1 MKSDWLSRLM
11 LDVPTLVLVYLQKV
25 TVLKV
30 LCMKAHCHYAKSI
43 CLAKDSILYIFF
55 N

>member
-1 MKSDWLSRLM
+1 MKSDWFSGLT

-30 LCMKAHCHYAKSI
+30 LCMKAHCHDAKSI
-43 CLAKDSILYIFF
+43 CLAKDSLLYIFF
-55 N
+55 H